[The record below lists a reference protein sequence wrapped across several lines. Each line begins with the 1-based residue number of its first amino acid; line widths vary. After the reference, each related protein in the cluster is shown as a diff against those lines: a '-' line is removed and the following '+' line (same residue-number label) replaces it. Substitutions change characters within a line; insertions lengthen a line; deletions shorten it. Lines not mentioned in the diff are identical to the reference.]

1 MGPRGGPVMRVILH
15 CDANGFYASCEL
27 VERPALRGLPV
38 SVGGDPEARHG
49 IVLASS
55 QEAKR
60 AGVKTGMVL
69 WQARQL
75 CPQLIILPPNFR
87 LYMHMSRRLRH
98 MYEEYSPK
106 VESYGLDE
114 CWVDL
119 TSRGVDLEDGKQIAD
134 TLRKRAWDELGLTLS
149 VGVSWNKIFA
159 KLGSDY
165 KKPDATTL
173 ITPDNYRQVVWP
185 LPAGDLLFIGPRTVP
200 KLRRRGV
207 STIGDI
213 AALPR
218 DTLAGWFGK
227 VGVMHHIHARGEDES
242 PVMPVGFETA
252 VKSVGN
258 STTTPQDM
266 ETPEDVRCVIT
277 LLAES
282 VARRLREAGLK
293 GRCVN
298 IHVRD
303 TALRTAG
310 CQKTIPYDTALS
322 GDIIKTAM
330 GLFEERGYAVMLP
343 LRSIGVSVSSLVQAS
358 APVQQDLFGFAGK
371 REKQEDLA
379 KAVDSIR
386 QRFGTQAIMRGNVLG
401 NAAFSGINP
410 HDDHTIHPVPFYSG

>member
-1 MGPRGGPVMRVILH
+1 MRVILH

-27 VERPALRGLPV
+27 MERPALRGLPV

-60 AGVKTGMVL
+60 FGIKTGMVL

-75 CPQLIILPPNFR
+75 CPQLITLPPNFK
-87 LYMHMSRRLRH
+87 LYTRISRKLRQ
-98 MYEEYSPK
+98 MYTEYSPL

-119 TSRGVDLEDGKQIAD
+119 TSRGVELEDGKRIAD
-134 TLRKRAWDELGLTLS
+134 SLRKRAWNELGITLS
-149 VGVSWNKIFA
+149 IGVSWNKLFA

-173 ITPDNYRQVVWP
+173 ITPENYQEILWP
-185 LPAGDLLFIGPRTVP
+185 LPVGDLLFVGPQTVP
-200 KLRRRGV
+200 KLRRRGIN
-207 STIGDI
+207 TIGDI

-218 DTLAGWFGK
+218 ETLAAWFGK
-227 VGVMHHIHARGEDES
+227 VGVMHHIHACGEDES
-242 PVMPVGFETA
+242 PVMEVGFETSI
-252 VKSVGN
+252 KSIGN

-266 ETPEDVRCVIT
+266 ETVEDVRCVFT

-282 VARRLREAGLK
+282 IARRLREAGLK
-293 GRCVN
+293 GHCIS

-303 TALRTAG
+303 AKLKTAG
-310 CQKTIPYDTALS
+310 CQRTIRYDTTLS
-322 GDIIKTAM
+322 NEIVKIAM
-330 GLFEERGYAVMLP
+330 ALFESRGYVAMLP
-343 LRSIGVSVSSLVQAS
+343 LRSVGVSVSSLVHES
-358 APVQQDLFGFAGK
+358 VPEQQDLFGFAGK
-371 REKQEDLA
+371 RKKQQDLA
-379 KAVDSIR
+379 VAVDSIR
-386 QRFGTQAIMRGNVLG
+386 QRYGTQVIMRGNVLR

-410 HDDHTIHPVPFYSG
+410 HDDHTIHPVPFYTG